1 MAGVSYR
8 RMRLRSGLSH
18 LERWS
23 ATSGQAVRNAVYRAL
38 FAVGD
43 GSVSRAYRT
52 MRRQSSGEMQVEVRD
67 DTVVTVRVT
76 DEDAYDI
83 VYIGD
88 PEKAPEIGRTLDP
101 PD

>member
-8 RMRLRSGLSH
+8 RMKLRSGLGH

-23 ATSGQAVRNAVYRAL
+23 ASSGQAVRNAVYRAL

-52 MRRQSSGEMQVEVRD
+52 LRRPSSGEMQVDVRD
-67 DTVVTVRVT
+67 DTVVTVRT
-76 DEDAYDI
+76 DQDTYDI

-88 PEKAPEIGRTLDP
+88 PEQAPEIGRTLDP
-101 PD
+101 PA

>member
-1 MAGVSYR
+1 
-8 RMRLRSGLSH
+8 MRLRAGLGP

-23 ATSGQAVRNAVYRAL
+23 AHSRQAVRNAVYRAL

-43 GSVSRAYRT
+43 GSVFRAYRT
-52 MRRQSSGEMQVEVRD
+52 MRRPSSGEMQVEVRD

-76 DEDAYDI
+76 KEDAYDI

-88 PEKAPEIGRTLDP
+88 PEEAPEIGRTLDP
-101 PD
+101 PA

>member
-8 RMRLRSGLSH
+8 RRKLRSGLGH

-43 GSVSRAYRT
+43 GTVSRAYRT
-52 MRRQSSGEMQVEVRD
+52 MRRPSSGEMQVEVRD

-76 DEDAYDI
+76 EEDDYDI

-88 PEKAPEIGRTLDP
+88 PEEAPEIGRVLDP
-101 PD
+101 PA

>member
-8 RMRLRSGLSH
+8 RRRLRSGLGH

-52 MRRQSSGEMQVEVRD
+52 MRRPSSGEMQVEVRD
-67 DTVVTVRVT
+67 DTVVTVRVA
-76 DEDAYDI
+76 DEDAFDI

-88 PEKAPEIGRTLDP
+88 PEKAPEIGRALDQ